1 MACSGATRDCS
12 PTRSPHSSC
21 VLSSSSRQCR
31 HIHLHVCIQLP
42 HSSRVLSSSSRPCAT
57 SRLHA
62 CQCMYS
68 CMCVCIC
75 LFACMPMYICSYVCV
90 CVRVRV
96 CVWVCGCVGV
106 RACARVR
113 RYIYTYITFTCNC
126 TCIVHVTLMCT
137 VMRIK
142 ALACDCIVLTPHVH
156 TPMCVYYSHLV
167 CCVVCTVS
175 RIQALHT

>member
-1 MACSGATRDCS
+1 MHTIASLITCFIILIQAMC
-12 PTRSPHSSC
+12 
-21 VLSSSSRQCR
+21 
-31 HIHLHVCIQLP
+31 HITL
-42 HSSRVLSSSSRPCAT
+42 T
-57 SRLHA
+57 
-62 CQCMYS
+62 
-68 CMCVCIC
+68 
-75 LFACMPMYICSYVCV
+75 CMPMYVFMYVCMYMPVCMHANVYMFVCV
-90 CVRVRV
+90 CVRACACV
-96 CVWVCGCVGV
+96 CVWVCL

-113 RYIYTYITFTCNC
+113 GYIYTYITFTCNC

-156 TPMCVYYSHLV
+156 TPMCAYYSHLV

>member
-1 MACSGATRDCS
+1 MYTSTCTHTIASLITCFIILIQAIC
-12 PTRSPHSSC
+12 
-21 VLSSSSRQCR
+21 
-31 HIHLHVCIQLP
+31 HITL
-42 HSSRVLSSSSRPCAT
+42 T
-57 SRLHA
+57 
-62 CQCMYS
+62 
-68 CMCVCIC
+68 
-75 LFACMPMYICSYVCV
+75 CMPMYVFMYVCMYMPVCMHANVYMFVCV
-90 CVRVRV
+90 CVRACACV
-96 CVWVCGCVGV
+96 CVWVCVCVCV

-137 VMRIK
+137 VMSIQ